1 MTRDA
6 LKTLFHPFAAGTLAL
21 PGADER
27 YLFLGAEAGQRPP
40 EGFEAMLDAVQP
52 LRSLYRGLEAVRV
65 PVKPVIEGEDY
76 DGALILINKHKGENE
91 NRIAEALRRVRTGG
105 LIVVAGSKEDGVQ
118 SMRKRLDQ
126 LGLTG
131 DYMPKYHGLAIWF
144 ARPEDPS
151 DAIAKLAAKPVR
163 VVGRFTAAPG
173 MFSHDR
179 IDEGSELL
187 ATRIPE
193 DFHGHAADFGAGWG
207 YLSVMLG
214 GRAPQ
219 VKGIDLF
226 EAHYDAL
233 EAAKENMAENCPNI
247 PARYYW
253 FDLTAETPRDHYDL
267 IVMNPPFHE
276 GHAADHGLGGAM
288 IRAAAKALKVGG
300 RLLMVA
306 NRGLPYEPVLK
317 EAFKESGEVC
327 RNARFKVLWG
337 RR

>member
-6 LKTLFHPFAAGTLAL
+6 LKTLFHPFATGTLAL

-40 EGFEAMLDAVQP
+40 EGFAAAIDAVQP
-52 LRSLYRGLEAVRV
+52 LRPLHRALEAVRV
-65 PVKPVIEGEDY
+65 PVTPLIEGEDY

-91 NRIAEALRRVRTGG
+91 NRIAEALRRVRVGG
-105 LIVVAGSKEDGVQ
+105 LIVIAGGKEDGVQ
-118 SMRKRLDQ
+118 SLRKRLDQ
-126 LGLTG
+126 LGLSG
-131 DYMPKYHGLAIWF
+131 DYMPKYHGLALWF

-151 DAIAKLAAKPVR
+151 AAIAKFAARPVR
-163 VVGRFTAAPG
+163 GAGRFTAAPG

-179 IDEGSELL
+179 VDEGSELL
-187 ATRIPE
+187 ASRIPE

-207 YLSVMLG
+207 YLSAMLAA
-214 GRAPQ
+214 RAPQ
-219 VKGIDLF
+219 AKGIDLF
-226 EAHYDAL
+226 EAHYEAL
-233 EAAKENMAENCPNI
+233 EAAKENMAENCPNM
-247 PARYYW
+247 PARFYW
-253 FDLTAETPRDHYDL
+253 MDLTGETPRDHYDL

-276 GHAADHGLGGAM
+276 GHAADHGLGASM
-288 IRAAAKALKVGG
+288 IRAAAKSLKAGG

-317 EAFKESGEVC
+317 EAFKDSGEVC

-337 RR
+337 KR